1 MNVSVCTAKWS
12 NVRTVLAL
20 RTMPSTRLVRLKV
33 LLMEFAPEV
42 PAWVLRPW
50 DFEVV
55 HPKDLAPLMGVK
67 GRDLMFRARVL
78 RTVLALRTMPG
89 ARLVRPKDPLM
100 EQGPIIARDFLA
112 QALAT
117 LGIRSK
123 VSAKGRSSDQAY
135 G

>member
-20 RTMPSTRLVRLKV
+20 RTMPGALVVRLLV
-33 LLMEFAPEV
+33 LLMEFAQEV

-50 DFEVV
+50 GFEDVL
-55 HPKDLAPLMGVK
+55 PKDLAPLMCVK
-67 GRDLMFRARVL
+67 GRDLMFRARVV
-78 RTVLALRTMPG
+78 RTVHALRTMPG
-89 ARLVRPKDPLM
+89 ARLVRLKDLLM
-100 EQGPIIARDFLA
+100 EQGPIIARDLLA